1 VGWVFC
7 GGNLVVF
14 YNFSASEIFPVRGV
28 SFDGSGLIRGVSF
41 DGSGLIRGVSFDG
54 SGLRRGVSF
63 DGSGLIR
70 GVSFDGSGLIR
81 GVSFDG
87 SGLIRG
93 ELLYI
98 IFRISKANHV
108 KISIIQFDYLIT
120 RTTAI

>member
-7 GGNLVVF
+7 GGNLVIF
-14 YNFSASEIFPVRGV
+14 YNFSASEIFPV
-28 SFDGSGLIRGVSF
+28 
-41 DGSGLIRGVSFDG
+41 
-54 SGLRRGVSF
+54 RGVSF

>member
-7 GGNLVVF
+7 GGNLVIF
-14 YNFSASEIFPVRGV
+14 YNFSASEIFPV
-28 SFDGSGLIRGVSF
+28 
-41 DGSGLIRGVSFDG
+41 
-54 SGLRRGVSF
+54 
-63 DGSGLIR
+63 R

>member
-1 VGWVFC
+1 M
-7 GGNLVVF
+7 
-14 YNFSASEIFPVRGV
+14 GV
-28 SFDGSGLIRGVSF
+28 ALEEGCPLMGVA
-41 DGSGLIRGVSFDG
+41 
-54 SGLRRGVSF
+54 F

>member
-7 GGNLVVF
+7 GGNLVIF
-14 YNFSASEIFPVRGV
+14 YNFSASEIFPV
-28 SFDGSGLIRGVSF
+28 RGVSF